1 MAASQAAE
9 EPGAHPRALAPAS
22 LAGETSMTSPDL
34 GFSRG
39 GNLVPMPVLASPV
52 SLSLKGRGMTF
63 GGC

>member
-1 MAASQAAE
+1 MAASTAAE
-9 EPGAHPRALAPAS
+9 ETGAHPRALAPAS
-22 LAGETSMTSPDL
+22 LADETSMTSPDL